1 MRNIILRIFI
11 NSLALW
17 MVDWLFDGIWFLNL
31 NALVITAIVFGLLN
45 AVIKPILIILSLP
58 ITLLT
63 LGLFTLVINA
73 VILEITDYWVENFVV
88 DGFGTAFLAS
98 ICISIISIILNS
110 ILKENK
116 KK

>member
-1 MRNIILRIFI
+1 MRNILLRIFI

-17 MVDWLFDGIWFLNL
+17 MVDWLFDDIWFLNL
-31 NALVITAIVFGLLN
+31 NALVITAIVFGILN
-45 AVIKPILIILSLP
+45 AIIKPVLIILTLP

-73 VILEITDYWVENFVV
+73 IILKLADFWIDNFVV
-88 DGFGTAFLAS
+88 DGFGTALLAS

-110 ILKENK
+110 LLKEK
-116 KK
+116 